1 MVQTGRFLVMPLLSS
16 DHCRA
21 LPPEV
26 SRPRYDRR
34 ALRTGIVHLGLGAFH
49 RAHQACYTETLV
61 ERGDLRWGIAGVELR
76 RRHTVERLA
85 AQDHLYSV
93 TERAGDAA
101 RTRVVG
107 AVHRTLFAPQA
118 LATLLGLIADPS
130 VSIVSLTVTEKGY
143 YRRPGGGGL
152 DLDDP
157 AIRRDLAQPHAPST
171 TLGVLAAG
179 IRLRAAH
186 APLSVLSCD
195 NMPSN
200 GDTLRALLA
209 QYAEQTDGAL
219 ARRIRC
225 DVAFPNT
232 MVDRIVP
239 AATPESL
246 DWVQSRIGVRDEA
259 AIVCEP
265 FAQWVFED
273 RFAGARPR
281 WEDAGALVAADVRPY
296 EKMKLRLLNGSHSAI
311 AYAGQLRGR
320 RTVSD
325 AMADPL
331 IDALARGVMTRE
343 LLATLDVPAGYDV
356 RAYCASLIERFRN
369 PALAHRT
376 AQIATDGT
384 QKVPLRWLP
393 ALAESAAAGVERP
406 FLERSLAMWLHY
418 VEVARDESG
427 RPLVLE
433 DPGAQALAAR
443 LHGAPGATDAVR
455 AALGLIASRDAAR
468 WPEALTARVGAHL
481 ETVRTRGTDALLR
494 PLLDA

>member
-1 MVQTGRFLVMPLLSS
+1 MVQTANSIVMPLLSS
-16 DHCRA
+16 DQCRN
-21 LPPEV
+21 LPAEV
-26 SRPRYDRR
+26 SYPRYDRR

-61 ERGDLRWGIAGVELR
+61 ERGDMRWGIAGVELR
-76 RRHTVERLA
+76 RPHTVERLA

-93 TERAGDAA
+93 TERDGDAA
-101 RTRVVG
+101 RTRIVG
-107 AVHRTLFAPQA
+107 AVHRALFAPQA
-118 LATLLGLIADPS
+118 LAPLLGLIADPA
-130 VSIVSLTVTEKGY
+130 VPIVSLTVTEKGY
-143 YRRPGGGGL
+143 YRKAGGAEL
-152 DLDDP
+152 DADDP
-157 AIRRDLAQPHAPST
+157 AIRRDLQQPDAPWT

-179 IRLRAAH
+179 IRRRPAG
-186 APLSVLSCD
+186 APLSVVCCD

-200 GDTLRALLA
+200 GDTLRTLLA
-209 QYAEQTDGAL
+209 QYAEQVDGAL
-219 ARRIRC
+219 ARRIR
-225 DVAFPNT
+225 DDIAFPNT

-246 DWVQSRIGVRDEA
+246 DWAQARIGVRDEA

-273 RFAGARPR
+273 SFAGARPR
-281 WEDAGALVAADVRPY
+281 WEEAGALVATDVRPY

-311 AYAGQLRGR
+311 AYVGQLRAR

-331 IDALARGVMTRE
+331 IDAFVRGVMTRD
-343 LLATLDVPAGYDV
+343 LLATVDVPAGYDV
-356 RAYCASLIERFRN
+356 HAYCASLIERFRN

-393 ALAESAAAGVERP
+393 ALEQSAAAGVERP
-406 FLERSLAMWLHY
+406 YLERALAAWLHY
-418 VEVARDESG
+418 VEAPHDEAG
-427 RPLVLE
+427 KPLALD
-433 DPGAQALAAR
+433 DPGADALAR
-443 LHGAPGATDAVR
+443 TLHAACSATDAVR
-455 AALGLIASRDAAR
+455 AALDRLASRGAAR
-468 WPEALTARVGAHL
+468 WPDVLTARVGSHL
-481 ETVRTRGTDALLR
+481 ETLRERGTDALLR

>member
-1 MVQTGRFLVMPLLSS
+1 MVQTADSVAMPLLSS
-16 DHCRA
+16 DQCRN
-21 LPPEV
+21 LPADV

-49 RAHQACYTETLV
+49 RAHQARYTETLLD
-61 ERGDLRWGIAGVELR
+61 RGDMRWGIAGVELR
-76 RRHTVERLA
+76 RGHTVDLLA

-93 TERAGDAA
+93 TERDGDAA
-101 RTRVVG
+101 RTRIVG
-107 AVHRTLFAPQA
+107 AVHRALFAPEA
-118 LATLLGLIADPS
+118 LAPLLSLIADPD

-143 YRRPGGGGL
+143 YRKAGGADL
-152 DLDDP
+152 DVDDP
-157 AIRRDLAQPHAPST
+157 AIRRDLQEPDAPWT

-179 IRLRAAH
+179 IRLRASG
-186 APLSVLSCD
+186 APLSVVCCD

-200 GDTLRALLA
+200 GDTLRMLA
-209 QYAEQTDGAL
+209 TQYAEQFDGAL
-219 ARRIRC
+219 ARRIRD

-246 DWVQSRIGVRDEA
+246 DWVEARIGVRDEA

-281 WEDAGALVAADVRPY
+281 WEDAGALVATDVRPY
-296 EKMKLRLLNGSHSAI
+296 EKMKLRLLNGAHSAI
-311 AYAGQLRGR
+311 AYVGQLRGR
-320 RTVSD
+320 HTVSD

-331 IDALARGVMTRE
+331 IDAFVRGLMARD
-343 LLATLDVPAGYDV
+343 LLATVDVPAGYDA

-369 PALAHRT
+369 PTLAHRT

-393 ALAESAAAGVERP
+393 ALAERAVAGIERP
-406 FLERSLAMWLHY
+406 FVERALAAWLHY
-418 VEVARDESG
+418 VEVARDEAG
-427 RPLVLE
+427 APLALD
-433 DPGAQALAAR
+433 DPGADALADRLRAAR
-443 LHGAPGATDAVR
+443 TAADAVR
-455 AALGLIASRDAAR
+455 AALDSLASRDAAR
-468 WPEALTARVGAHL
+468 WPDALTARVGMHL
-481 ETVRTRGTDALLR
+481 ATLRERGTDALLR